1 VPCKP
6 PTNANFLA
14 PTRVSESKVL
24 AFHDVEPMFHKPAY
38 SSSGSG
44 ARSDSHKR
52 EEVKIGSQGVITIGL
67 TKAKGGSKRV

>member
-1 VPCKP
+1 
-6 PTNANFLA
+6 
-14 PTRVSESKVL
+14 
-24 AFHDVEPMFHKPAY
+24 MFHKPAY

-44 ARSDSHKR
+44 ARSDSHKG